1 MRITLSFDGVEGS
14 LRLPIHYNHILQG
27 FIYDNISQK
36 LASFLHEQGYI
47 HGKRSFKLFT
57 FSRLYGKF
65 RLNRDSIDFES
76 PVHFYIASSDSH
88 FIQEFAE
95 SLIKAGNV
103 KLGRQLIRVSSI
115 EVYPNQ
121 KFNKEVIINTLA
133 PITVYSTL
141 NTRAGK
147 KKTYYYSPYE
157 KEFSELIADNLRKK
171 FELVY
176 HKEPGSRNL
185 VIELIK
191 NGKRVSEKVIKYKDF
206 IVKGWMGKFKLKG
219 SLSLISV
226 AYDTGLGSK
235 NSQGFG
241 MFEIVR

>member
-1 MRITLSFDGVEGS
+1 V
-14 LRLPIHYNHILQG
+14 
-27 FIYDNISQK
+27 
-36 LASFLHEQGYI
+36 

-65 RLNRDSIDFES
+65 RLNRRSINFEP
-76 PVHFYIASSDSH
+76 PVRFYIASSDTH

-95 SLIKAGNV
+95 SLLKAGDV
-103 KLGRQLIRVSSI
+103 HLGTEGIRISSI
-115 EVYPNQ
+115 EVHPNC
-121 KFNKEVIINTLA
+121 KFNKEITINTLA

-141 NTRAGK
+141 NTRDGK

-157 KEFSELIADNLRKK
+157 REFCNLIADNLRKK
-171 FELVY
+171 FKLVY
-176 HKEPGSRNL
+176 HKEPGRRNL
-185 VIELIK
+185 TIEPV
-191 NGKRVSEKVIKYKDF
+191 NGKRVREKIIKYKGT
-206 IVKGWMGKFKLKG
+206 IIKGWMGRFKLKG
-219 SLSLISV
+219 SPALMSI